1 MTASVSAQGT
11 AVRSSTPLRGR
22 DQELDTIGEHI
33 SAARSSAGSV
43 VTIAG
48 DPGLGKT
55 RLLDEAARISARIGM
70 RFGYAAAEPAES
82 VVPLSSLMTALFEGD
97 EPLLDRSALK
107 ELHALPEQLYWLV
120 QELEMLLEE
129 AALAGPLCVCLDDL
143 QWADGGTV
151 AALRALPR
159 RLAAVPIV
167 WIGAVRPSQSSPDLR
182 AAFAELAERGA
193 HRIEL
198 QPLDDAAVAEIVRD
212 VVGAEPTPDLLEV
225 TESAKG
231 VPFFLQELLFG
242 LLEEDLVTVEDGE
255 AVLIEA
261 RLPARV
267 RESML
272 QRLERLSDSARRTAL
287 VASVLGRD
295 FSFEDLALMRE
306 VAPGGLIDPVEELT
320 RADILTETA
329 TGLAF
334 RHDITRQAVLD
345 SVPASARRA
354 LNRQAAEVLLSG
366 GALPVEVAGQLAA
379 SAEHGDESA
388 ATTLR
393 QAAQALASSDPSVA
407 ADLSQR
413 ALELTGAHA
422 SGRAALVAET
432 ALLLHAA
439 GRAEEG
445 VTFVDGALRDTFA
458 PEEEAEVR
466 LSIAGMLALSPDA
479 RAEAGRLAL
488 ALTTVSPH
496 LRAQHMARRVHNLLA
511 AGRADEARAM
521 LRETGEVVARAD
533 DPNASFALELAKGGI
548 AYQTGEFERSLSN
561 IQAAARLGRSTDEV
575 ARRFLAEEWT
585 AELLIVLDRTEEA
598 LQLSNELLERAHHG
612 HQAWEVRLIESFRAR
627 VFLLV
632 GRLADTSAVL
642 EDRFS
647 AEGAEHILGV
657 QDAAALLALGR
668 AALHRGNE
676 REVRHATEIA
686 SSLQTYEVPGVKR
699 QAMWLLALAA
709 MAGDDAAAARAHLC
723 GMGEDERLS
732 LLPLFPADV
741 TDEVHLTR
749 IARAVGDDE
758 LAAAARASAEE
769 RARLNPNVAS
779 IMGTAA
785 HVRALL
791 DDDAEELS
799 EAIRQFESAPRPIAL
814 ASALEDAGVALDR
827 RGDRNAAIASLGRA
841 LEIYA
846 ESHAARDETRVRGR
860 LRELGVRRRLVS
872 PKRPET
878 GWDAL
883 TGSELAVVRL
893 VAEGMTNREVAR
905 RLYVSPHTVSTHLRH
920 AFAKLDVNSRV
931 ELTRIAVEQDAATP
945 QP

>member
-1 MTASVSAQGT
+1 
-11 AVRSSTPLRGR
+11 
-22 DQELDTIGEHI
+22 
-33 SAARSSAGSV
+33 
-43 VTIAG
+43 
-48 DPGLGKT
+48 
-55 RLLDEAARISARIGM
+55 
-70 RFGYAAAEPAES
+70 
-82 VVPLSSLMTALFEGD
+82 
-97 EPLLDRSALK
+97 
-107 ELHALPEQLYWLV
+107 
-120 QELEMLLEE
+120 
-129 AALAGPLCVCLDDL
+129 
-143 QWADGGTV
+143 
-151 AALRALPR
+151 
-159 RLAAVPIV
+159 
-167 WIGAVRPSQSSPDLR
+167 
-182 AAFAELAERGA
+182 
-193 HRIEL
+193 
-198 QPLDDAAVAEIVRD
+198 
-212 VVGAEPTPDLLEV
+212 
-225 TESAKG
+225 
-231 VPFFLQELLFG
+231 
-242 LLEEDLVTVEDGE
+242 
-255 AVLIEA
+255 
-261 RLPARV
+261 
-267 RESML
+267 
-272 QRLERLSDSARRTAL
+272 
-287 VASVLGRD
+287 
-295 FSFEDLALMRE
+295 
-306 VAPGGLIDPVEELT
+306 
-320 RADILTETA
+320 
-329 TGLAF
+329 
-334 RHDITRQAVLD
+334 
-345 SVPASARRA
+345 
-354 LNRQAAEVLLSG
+354 
-366 GALPVEVAGQLAA
+366 
-379 SAEHGDESA
+379 
-388 ATTLR
+388 
-393 QAAQALASSDPSVA
+393 
-407 ADLSQR
+407 
-413 ALELTGAHA
+413 
-422 SGRAALVAET
+422 
-432 ALLLHAA
+432 
-439 GRAEEG
+439 
-445 VTFVDGALRDTFA
+445 
-458 PEEEAEVR
+458 
-466 LSIAGMLALSPDA
+466 
-479 RAEAGRLAL
+479 
-488 ALTTVSPH
+488 
-496 LRAQHMARRVHNLLA
+496 
-511 AGRADEARAM
+511 
-521 LRETGEVVARAD
+521 
-533 DPNASFALELAKGGI
+533 
-548 AYQTGEFERSLSN
+548 
-561 IQAAARLGRSTDEV
+561 
-575 ARRFLAEEWT
+575 
-585 AELLIVLDRTEEA
+585 
-598 LQLSNELLERAHHG
+598 LSNELLERAQHG

-668 AALHRGNE
+668 AALHRGTE

-686 SSLQTYEVPGVKR
+686 SSLLTYEVPGVKR

-732 LLPLFPADV
+732 LLPLFPLDV
-741 TDEVHLTR
+741 TDEVHMTR

-785 HVRALL
+785 HVRALI